1 MAFGLE
7 EALIPD
13 RGTEQIPGSDGWQ
26 IPIVFFG
33 SGGLDVD
40 QLAQT
45 SHNRPQPPG
54 SNLQHVAVASDHLIE
69 HRVHEDSQE
78 QARDQSRHNH
88 DGKGF
93 LCVRADAC

>member
-1 MAFGLE
+1 MPFGLE
-7 EALIPD
+7 EVLVPD
-13 RGTEQIPGSDGWQ
+13 CDIEQIPASDGWR
-26 IPIVFFG
+26 IPIVCFG

-45 SHNRPQPPG
+45 SHYRPQAPG

-78 QARDQSRHNH
+78 QT
-88 DGKGF
+88 
-93 LCVRADAC
+93 